1 MVNLTPLS
9 PRAALAAR
17 VLGFMVLA
25 GWLVHRAGSISWAQE
40 SVGTLGPAAGLF
52 DRLTPLPGPLY
63 TADALLYALVG
74 AVACFAVARLALL
87 LGRTAMTVATVL
99 RRGRPAL
106 GEAGQAMTEF
116 AVSFPVVLITTL
128 ILVQLAMMYQAKNV
142 VTYASFAAARA
153 AIVWIPAEAEG
164 EGKHTI
170 NIDGGDKIDKIHQ
183 AAAMACVPI
192 APRASVVMDG
202 IPFIGDVI
210 SQIFGA
216 MSSVLGA
223 FGPAGQY
230 IDNGLQRYAM
240 STFQT
245 EVILYKATADS
256 MEEQSGTASWD
267 WPTDA
272 DVGVEVR
279 HRYYLPIPVV
289 NRFIG
294 DPWSLISLP
303 PFFSIDLPG
312 RYTFIRGVAVLP
324 LEGETGNPP
333 ITGFWD

>member
-1 MVNLTPLS
+1 VVNRPPLS
-9 PRAALAAR
+9 PRAAFALRTAAFLAVASWLLVR
-17 VLGFMVLA
+17 VGA
-25 GWLVHRAGSISWAQE
+25 TSWALDHA
-40 SVGTLGPAAGLF
+40 SLLALPALRA
-52 DRLTPLPGPLY
+52 RLAPLPAPFY
-63 TADALLYALVG
+63 TWDAVLYAALG
-74 AVACFAVARLALL
+74 ALALFAVARLIAVLA
-87 LGRTAMTVATVL
+87 RTARSVASIL

-116 AVSFPVVLITTL
+116 AISFPVVLITTL
-128 ILVQLAMMYQAKNV
+128 ILVQLALMYQAKNV
-142 VTYASFAAARA
+142 VTYAAFAAARA

-164 EGKHTI
+164 EGKHEI

-192 APRASVVMDG
+192 APRASVVLDG
-202 IPFIGDVI
+202 MPFIGDVI

-216 MSSVLGA
+216 MSSMLGS

-230 IDNGLQRYAM
+230 VENGLQRYAM

-245 EVILYKATADS
+245 EVTLYKATVDG

-272 DVGVEVR
+272 DLGVEVR

-294 DPWSLISLP
+294 DPWSLMSLP

-312 RYTFIRGVAVLP
+312 RYTFIRAVAVLP